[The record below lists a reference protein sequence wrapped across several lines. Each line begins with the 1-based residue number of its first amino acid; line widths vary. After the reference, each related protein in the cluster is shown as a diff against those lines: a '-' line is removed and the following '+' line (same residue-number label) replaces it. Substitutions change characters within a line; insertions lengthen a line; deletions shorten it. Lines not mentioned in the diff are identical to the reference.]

1 MVDSV
6 SVKELA
12 TAGTLLD
19 LKDVNQYIGQACLTP
34 WNDDVQEV
42 AQVENLLQPSQELL

>member
-6 SVKELA
+6 SAKELA
-12 TAGTLLD
+12 MAGILLD
-19 LKDVNQYIGQACLTP
+19 LKDVNQYIGQVYLTP

-42 AQVENLLQPSQELL
+42 AQVAKR